1 MDLTRLTGSI
11 SVFAAFLSLTCLLF
25 PGCKKAERQAPEMPT
40 LTYEHPV
47 AMDIPVKG
55 SWVGHLDGVDNA
67 SIVPQVTGYLQ
78 TQNYSNGAVV
88 KKGEVLFRIDDTV
101 FKDQVTKAQATL
113 EQSQA
118 QLQQLN
124 YDLQIYKPLAAENA
138 ISKQKYEDTR
148 LSAIAAEAQVREAT
162 AALELAKR
170 NLSYTILY
178 APFDGI
184 AGISKTNIGDLVSP
198 ESGALAIVSS
208 VAPSASTLPS
218 LSRNGFSRREKTG
231 TKASARTA
239 SWTSRSRTAAP
250 IRNKPPSWPLTGHST
265 PRRERSACKPTFP
278 TGTTC

>member
-138 ISKQKYEDTR
+138 ISKQNMKTR
-148 LSAIAAEAQVREAT
+148 AC
-162 AALELAKR
+162 
-170 NLSYTILY
+170 
-178 APFDGI
+178 P
-184 AGISKTNIGDLVSP
+184 
-198 ESGALAIVSS
+198 
-208 VAPSASTLPS
+208 PS
-218 LSRNGFSRREKTG
+218 LR
-231 TKASARTA
+231 
-239 SWTSRSRTAAP
+239 
-250 IRNKPPSWPLTGHST
+250 KP
-265 PRRERSACKPTFP
+265 R
-278 TGTTC
+278 